1 MTTEEYRRRTTL
13 EHLRIAFETIVPADW
28 GPIEPLEVG
37 QTMEHWPGKQP
48 GDIGWA
54 YVSIG
59 GDVYSEAVVVV
70 VTSEHGAARIREI
83 EFGRP

>member
-1 MTTEEYRRRTTL
+1 MTAEEYRKRTPL
-13 EHLRIAFETIVPADW
+13 EHLRTAFETIVPVDW
-28 GPIEPLEVG
+28 GPIALEVG

-59 GDVYSEAVVVV
+59 GDVYSEAIIVV
-70 VTSEHGAARIREI
+70 VTSAHGAAKIREI